1 VLVTTLGGVVVLG
14 CLIMCTVY
22 LGRIVHLLRKLIAMQ
37 AETNALTA
45 AKVVR
50 PDISHSH

>member
-1 VLVTTLGGVVVLG
+1 MVMIGAAALLG
-14 CLIMCTVY
+14 CLVMANVY
-22 LGRIVHLLRKLIAMQ
+22 LARIVHLLRKLIAMQ

-50 PDISHSH
+50 PDR